1 MKKSSS
7 TPAAVKSASSSSH
20 AKAAA
25 AKCTPSTSRGKKS
38 EKTTDPKGKPEI
50 WRCEMCEVDFVDD
63 ESNMLEC
70 EVCELH
76 YCHACLK
83 LSDYEYEFLSKR

>member
-1 MKKSSS
+1 
-7 TPAAVKSASSSSH
+7 
-20 AKAAA
+20 
-25 AKCTPSTSRGKKS
+25 
-38 EKTTDPKGKPEI
+38 
-50 WRCEMCEVDFVDD
+50 MCEADFVDD

-83 LSDYEYEFLSKR
+83 LSDHEYDFLSKREDMHWFCARCEGGTLLSIKTDREIAERLYRLLQGT